1 MNEILRLDNV
11 SLSINK
17 KKIFNLSFQI
27 NKGDFFLIKG
37 DNAVGKSLLLKLL
50 FLKVMP
56 SSGNIYLL
64 GKKINQE
71 NKDYILSYR
80 KRTGVIL
87 QNDYLIPFFSV
98 YQNIEIA
105 SEIQSKKENFKKK
118 IVELI
123 EWFNLNNI
131 ENKIVNNLS
140 NGEKQRVVIAR
151 ALINNPK
158 IVIAD
163 YPENSLDLSTT
174 KKLFFLLESLNKLGA
189 TVIMTSKNPELLS
202 INYKSIILGEWF
214 DFLPANI
221 KENII
226 KRWGEVFLWFIIC
239 YN

>member
-189 TVIMTSKNPELLS
+189 TVIMTSKNPEFLS
-202 INYKSIILGEWF
+202 INYKSIVLGE
-214 DFLPANI
+214 
-221 KENII
+221 
-226 KRWGEVFLWFIIC
+226 
-239 YN
+239 

>member
-158 IVIAD
+158 MVIAD

-174 KKLFFLLESLNKLGA
+174 KKLFFLLESLNKLGV

-202 INYKSIILGEWF
+202 INYKSIILGE
-214 DFLPANI
+214 
-221 KENII
+221 
-226 KRWGEVFLWFIIC
+226 
-239 YN
+239 

>member
-11 SLSINK
+11 SLNINK

-56 SSGNIYLL
+56 SSGSIYLL
-64 GKKINQE
+64 GKKINRE
-71 NKDYILSYR
+71 NKSDILSYR

-131 ENKIVNNLS
+131 ENEIVNNLS

-163 YPENSLDLSTT
+163 YPENSLDFSTT

-202 INYKSIILGEWF
+202 INYKSIVLGE
-214 DFLPANI
+214 
-221 KENII
+221 
-226 KRWGEVFLWFIIC
+226 
-239 YN
+239 

>member
-11 SLSINK
+11 SLNINK

-27 NKGDFFLIKG
+27 NKGDFFLVKG

-56 SSGNIYLL
+56 SSGSIYLL
-64 GKKINQE
+64 GKKINRE

-131 ENKIVNNLS
+131 ENEIVNNLS

-174 KKLFFLLESLNKLGA
+174 KKLFFLLESLNKLGV

-202 INYKSIILGEWF
+202 INYKSIVLGE
-214 DFLPANI
+214 
-221 KENII
+221 
-226 KRWGEVFLWFIIC
+226 
-239 YN
+239 

>member
-189 TVIMTSKNPELLS
+189 TIIMTSKNPELLS
-202 INYKSIILGEWF
+202 INYKSIVLGE
-214 DFLPANI
+214 
-221 KENII
+221 
-226 KRWGEVFLWFIIC
+226 
-239 YN
+239 

>member
-27 NKGDFFLIKG
+27 NKGDFFLVKG

-50 FLKVMP
+50 FLKVLP
-56 SSGNIYLL
+56 SSGSIYLL
-64 GKKINQE
+64 GKKIDRE

-131 ENKIVNNLS
+131 ENEIVNNLS

-202 INYKSIILGEWF
+202 INYKSIVLGE
-214 DFLPANI
+214 
-221 KENII
+221 
-226 KRWGEVFLWFIIC
+226 
-239 YN
+239 

>member
-27 NKGDFFLIKG
+27 NKGDFFLVKG

-56 SSGNIYLL
+56 SSGSIYLL
-64 GKKINQE
+64 GKKINRE

-80 KRTGVIL
+80 KRIGVIL

-131 ENKIVNNLS
+131 ENEIVNNLS

-202 INYKSIILGEWF
+202 INYKSIVLGE
-214 DFLPANI
+214 
-221 KENII
+221 
-226 KRWGEVFLWFIIC
+226 
-239 YN
+239 

>member
-11 SLSINK
+11 TLNINK
-17 KKIFNLSFQI
+17 KNFFNLSLQI
-27 NKGDFFLIKG
+27 NTGDFFLING
-37 DNAVGKSLLLKLL
+37 ANAVGKSLLLKLL
-50 FLKVMP
+50 FLKLMP

-71 NKDYILSYR
+71 NKTDILKYR
-80 KRTGVIL
+80 KKTGVIL

-118 IVELI
+118 IIELI
-123 EWFNLNNI
+123 EWFNLGNI
-131 ENKIVNNLS
+131 KNELVNNLS

-158 IVIAD
+158 LIIAD
-163 YPENSLDLSTT
+163 YPENSLDPSTT

-189 TVIMTSKNPELLS
+189 TVIMTSKNPEMLS
-202 INYKSIILGEWF
+202 VNYKSIVLGE
-214 DFLPANI
+214 
-221 KENII
+221 
-226 KRWGEVFLWFIIC
+226 
-239 YN
+239 

>member
-11 SLSINK
+11 SLNINK
-17 KKIFNLSFQI
+17 KKIFNLSFYV
-27 NKGDFFLIKG
+27 NTGDFFLING
-37 DNAVGKSLLLKLL
+37 ANAVGKSLLMKLL
-50 FLKVMP
+50 FLKIMP

-64 GKKINQE
+64 GKKINSE
-71 NKDYILSYR
+71 NKNDILAYR

-123 EWFNLNNI
+123 EWFNLKNI
-131 ENKIVNNLS
+131 ENKPVNNLS

-158 IVIAD
+158 IIIAD
-163 YPENSLDLSTT
+163 YPENSLDFSTT

-189 TVIMTSKNPELLS
+189 TVIMTSKNPELLR
-202 INYKSIILGEWF
+202 INYKSIVLGE
-214 DFLPANI
+214 
-221 KENII
+221 
-226 KRWGEVFLWFIIC
+226 
-239 YN
+239 

>member
-11 SLSINK
+11 SLNINK

-27 NKGDFFLIKG
+27 NKGDFFLVKG

-56 SSGNIYLL
+56 SSGSIYLL
-64 GKKINQE
+64 GKKINRE

-131 ENKIVNNLS
+131 KNEIVNNLS

-174 KKLFFLLESLNKLGA
+174 KKLFFLLESLNKLGV

-202 INYKSIILGEWF
+202 INYKSIVLGE
-214 DFLPANI
+214 
-221 KENII
+221 
-226 KRWGEVFLWFIIC
+226 
-239 YN
+239 

>member
-11 SLSINK
+11 TLSVNK

-27 NKGDFFLIKG
+27 NKGDFFLVKG

-56 SSGNIYLL
+56 SSGSIYIL
-64 GKKINQE
+64 GKKINRE

-80 KRTGVIL
+80 KKTGVIL

-131 ENKIVNNLS
+131 ENEIVNNLS

-163 YPENSLDLSTT
+163 YPENSLDFSTT

-202 INYKSIILGEWF
+202 INYKSIVLGE
-214 DFLPANI
+214 
-221 KENII
+221 
-226 KRWGEVFLWFIIC
+226 
-239 YN
+239 

>member
-1 MNEILRLDNV
+1 MNEIIRLDNV
-11 SLSINK
+11 SLNVNK

-27 NKGDFFLIKG
+27 NTGDFFLVNG
-37 DNAVGKSLLLKLL
+37 ANAVGKSLLLKLL
-50 FLKVMP
+50 FLKLMP
-56 SSGNIYLL
+56 TSGSIYLL

-71 NKDYILSYR
+71 NKTDILSYR

-123 EWFNLNNI
+123 EWFNLKNI
-131 ENKIVNNLS
+131 ENEIVNNLS

-158 IVIAD
+158 IIIAD
-163 YPENSLDLSTT
+163 YPENSLDSSTT

-202 INYKSIILGEWF
+202 INYKSIVLGE
-214 DFLPANI
+214 
-221 KENII
+221 
-226 KRWGEVFLWFIIC
+226 
-239 YN
+239 

>member
-80 KRTGVIL
+80 KRIGVIL

-131 ENKIVNNLS
+131 ENEIVNNLS

-202 INYKSIILGEWF
+202 INYKSIVLGE
-214 DFLPANI
+214 
-221 KENII
+221 
-226 KRWGEVFLWFIIC
+226 
-239 YN
+239 

>member
-27 NKGDFFLIKG
+27 NKGDFFLVKG

-56 SSGNIYLL
+56 STGSIYLL
-64 GKKINQE
+64 GKKINRE

-123 EWFNLNNI
+123 EWFNLDNI
-131 ENKIVNNLS
+131 ENEIVNNLS

-163 YPENSLDLSTT
+163 YPENSLDFSTT

-202 INYKSIILGEWF
+202 INYKSIVLGE
-214 DFLPANI
+214 
-221 KENII
+221 
-226 KRWGEVFLWFIIC
+226 
-239 YN
+239 